1 MMPKLSV
8 GKCRHSIWA
17 SVATTNWILFCLLG
31 YMVHARYSYIYMTNS
46 IILLN
51 TSDSIRVRCMIPTE
65 SDVFWT
71 KPVGK
76 KSSRTSKQCSVPC
89 QKKVPSESRSLPSPM
104 SSGRIQRI
112 PSGMSEFHGIPWNS
126 DGIQIAEASA
136 ILVSNSIEI
145 PMESNGI

>member
-31 YMVHARYSYIYMTNS
+31 YMVHAWYSYIYMTNS

-89 QKKVPSESRSLPSPM
+89 QKKVPSES
-104 SSGRIQRI
+104 
-112 PSGMSEFHGIPWNS
+112 
-126 DGIQIAEASA
+126 DGIHWNPSDSHGNRWGRVKPSNFQPSSTHKFVMDLALHTFVFDRIALIN
-136 ILVSNSIEI
+136 IL
-145 PMESNGI
+145 